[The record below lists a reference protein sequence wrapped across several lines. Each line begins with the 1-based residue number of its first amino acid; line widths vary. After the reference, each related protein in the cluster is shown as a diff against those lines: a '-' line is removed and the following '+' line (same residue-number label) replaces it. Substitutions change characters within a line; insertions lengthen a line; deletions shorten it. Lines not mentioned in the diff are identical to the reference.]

1 MVDILNKKMEKIS
14 LNKYFMMDLMNLK
27 GINDIKGLNNR
38 IMYTR

>member
-1 MVDILNKKMEKIS
+1 MVDILNMKMEKIS